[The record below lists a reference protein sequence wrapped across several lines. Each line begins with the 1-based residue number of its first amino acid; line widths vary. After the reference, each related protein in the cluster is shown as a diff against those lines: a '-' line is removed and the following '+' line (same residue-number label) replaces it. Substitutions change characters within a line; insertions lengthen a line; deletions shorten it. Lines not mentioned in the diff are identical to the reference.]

1 MTPLAI
7 GGILVTAAA
16 AAAIAAVVA
25 SARAA
30 AAVRALLD
38 ERLDGVDRGLER
50 VERAAREEIGRSRAE
65 ASLESARLRD
75 EVRATLKLTGDSTE
89 QRLDRFGSR
98 LERLMES
105 NEQRLGEL
113 RAAVEAKLQA
123 IREDNAGRLEAMRQT
138 VDEKLQGTLD
148 QRLGESFRQVSE
160 RLEAVQKGLGEMNTL
175 AAHVGDLRKVLTNV
189 KTRGTW
195 GEVQLGS
202 LLEQVLAPSQYL
214 ANAQPKPGSAERVE
228 FAIRLPGRDERQ
240 GEVLLPIDAKFPVE
254 DYLRLVEASER
265 GDAAG
270 VEESSRQLVQRVKAC
285 ARDVHDKYLNPPRT
299 TDFALLYLPTEGLY
313 AEVARRVGLLEQ
325 LQRDWKVTVA
335 GPTTLLALLNA
346 LQMGFSSLVIERRSS
361 EVWQLLGAVKS
372 EFGKF
377 GAVFEKVGRKLEEAK
392 GQLDEVGKRRTAIER
407 RLKDVEELPP
417 ERAQQLLPVKLVTA
431 DPDDVPA

>member
-1 MTPLAI
+1 MTPLT
-7 GGILVTAAA
+7 VTVMVVTVLAVG
-16 AAAIAAVVA
+16 AIAVVVA
-25 SARAA
+25 SARGA
-30 AAVRALLD
+30 AAVRTLLR
-38 ERLDGVDRGLER
+38 ERLDGIDRALER
-50 VERAAREEIGRSRAE
+50 VERTARDEIGTGRAE

-89 QRLDRFGSR
+89 QRLDRFGLR
-98 LERLMES
+98 LEKLIES
-105 NEQRLGEL
+105 NEQRLQEL
-113 RAAVEAKLQA
+113 RTTVDAKLQA

-175 AAHVGDLRKVLTNV
+175 AAHVGDLKKVLTNV

-202 LLEQVLAPSQYL
+202 LLEQVLAPNQYL

-228 FAIRLPGRDERQ
+228 FAVRLPGRDEQ
-240 GEVLLPIDAKFPVE
+240 HGEVLLPIDAKFPVE

-265 GDAAG
+265 GDAPG

-313 AEVARRVGLLEQ
+313 AEVARRAGLLEQ

-346 LQMGFSSLVIERRSS
+346 LQMGFSSLVIQKRSS
-361 EVWQLLGAVKS
+361 EVWQLLGAVKT

-377 GAVFEKVGRKLEEAK
+377 GGVFEKVGRKLDEAK
-392 GQLDEVGKRRTAIER
+392 GQLDEIGKRRSAIER
-407 RLKDVEELPP
+407 KLKDVQELPP
-417 ERAQQLLPVKLVTA
+417 DQAHQLLPVKLVA
-431 DPDDVPA
+431 VDSDDVPA